1 MLTEAQLRIG
11 RIFEAEFE
19 RQAHKRGL
27 FCIRHCDQQ
36 GANGVKAPL
45 ATGPYAGYRLPDFSV
60 MKDGKTYWVEVK
72 YKTERTFTHSLGI
85 YETGIDLP
93 NWRDYLAIC
102 KLSGQRGFLVM
113 GHGDTGSIIIQSFE
127 RLAAVARFYNGHVHF
142 EKGAVFWPC
151 AEFGPWGTFNRQNGQ
166 MSFNFTFATQAIKA
180 A

>member
-93 NWRDYLAIC
+93 NWRDSSSARRTRAGTSASRAACATALQVEH
-102 KLSGQRGFLVM
+102 SGMHTRLDV
-113 GHGDTGSIIIQSFE
+113 TGWHSPPSSWEARRRVFFE
-127 RLAAVARFYNGHVHF
+127 AERITARLRREN
-142 EKGAVFWPC
+142 
-151 AEFGPWGTFNRQNGQ
+151 
-166 MSFNFTFATQAIKA
+166 
-180 A
+180 